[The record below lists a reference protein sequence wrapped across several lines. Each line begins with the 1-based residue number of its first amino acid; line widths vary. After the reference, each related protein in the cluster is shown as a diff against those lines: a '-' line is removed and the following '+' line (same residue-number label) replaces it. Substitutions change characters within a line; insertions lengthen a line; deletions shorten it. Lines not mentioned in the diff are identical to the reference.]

1 MDHPASMPLANGN
14 EHGAVYYGVHS
25 YECRWTAVD
34 AARQWEVEGMCTS
47 QDGFLTV

>member
-25 YECRWTAVD
+25 YEHRWPAVN
-34 AARQWEVEGMCTS
+34 ATRQWEVKGMWIS
-47 QDGFLTV
+47 QDRLVSV